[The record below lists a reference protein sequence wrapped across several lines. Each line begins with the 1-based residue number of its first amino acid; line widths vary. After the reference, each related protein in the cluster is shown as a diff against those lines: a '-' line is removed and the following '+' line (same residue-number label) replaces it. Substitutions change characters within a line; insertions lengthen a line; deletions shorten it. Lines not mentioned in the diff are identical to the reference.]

1 MTLLQLVVS
10 GVLLGGLYA
19 LIAMGLTLIFG
30 VMRLIN
36 FAQGEFITL
45 GMYAA
50 YWFYVSLGGN
60 PYLSMILVV
69 PAALVGGWIL
79 ERTLFRRLGSSPP
92 AMQMLV
98 TFGLSLAL
106 QNAMLLAFGGDY
118 RSVRAAFAQRTLH
131 IDGIEV
137 GMGQLVAF
145 LASMLIGAGLIVAL
159 RYTRT
164 GRALRAVQENRYAIA
179 LVGVNVERLFA
190 IAFAIGISLAA
201 IAGVLIAPNYFVSPT
216 VGGGL
221 VFTGFVVVVLG
232 GLGSLGGA
240 VVGGLIIGIVESLS
254 GFYLPGDL
262 KNSFSLAVF
271 ILVLLLRPAGLFGRR
286 GAEEV
291 GFK

>member
-1 MTLLQLVVS
+1 VTLLQLVVS
-10 GVLLGGLYA
+10 GVLLGGVYG
-19 LIAMGLTLIFG
+19 LIAVGLSLIFG

-45 GMYAA
+45 GMFAA
-50 YWFYVSLGGN
+50 FWFYTSLGGN
-60 PYLSMILVV
+60 PYLSLVLV
-69 PAALVGGWIL
+69 IPAALLGGWLL
-79 ERTLFRRLGSSPP
+79 ERTLFRRVGTSPP

-118 RSVRAAFAQRTLH
+118 RSVHSSLASRAIHLGG
-131 IDGIEV
+131 IDIGV
-137 GMGQLVAF
+137 GQLISFVAS
-145 LASMLIGAGLIVAL
+145 LVISAILLLAL

-164 GRALRAVQENRYAIA
+164 GRALRAVQQNRYAIQ
-179 LVGVNVERLFA
+179 LMGVNVDRLFA
-190 IAFAIGISLAA
+190 TAFAVGICLAA
-201 IAGVLIAPNYFVSPT
+201 IAGVLLAPTYFIAPT

-240 VVGGLIIGIVESLS
+240 VLAGILIGVIETLS
-254 GFYLPGDL
+254 AFYLPGGL
-262 KNSFSLAVF
+262 KDSVSLAVF
-271 ILVLLLRPAGLFGRR
+271 ILVLLIRPAGLFGQR